1 MNTESIPMARPAL
14 DSVLSKAH
22 LIVAL
27 VTALMVGL
35 TITVAGLFAL
45 RFYSEQNLR
54 LIARSMSYT
63 VEAAVVFGDAAAAGE
78 AIALIG
84 RNEDIDEVLLTGR
97 NDQPLAH
104 WTRHAGG
111 TVPLLEQMLAG
122 WILPPALDY
131 PIIREQARIGRIH
144 LVPRGSGPLRFITT
158 GLLCV
163 LLSLVISTV
172 IALRLAR
179 RMQHRISGPLHE
191 LARIA
196 HGVRR
201 ERSFALRAGPAAI
214 AEIHDLNEDFNALL
228 DELEAWQTHVQQEH
242 ASLSYQA
249 SHDSLTGLCNRA
261 FLEEQLERAV
271 QLARLT
277 GNLAAVYFI
286 DSDRFKQIND
296 TYGHAAGDHVLVTI
310 ATRIKSQLRE
320 DDLVARL
327 GGDEFA
333 VLLRQLRQRDDA
345 LQIAAKILAEM
356 RLPIVLPGGEV
367 IATSLSI
374 GIAIFP
380 EHGSTAQTVLAV
392 ADEAMYR
399 AKNTQRGSYQLALQ
413 DQMNKENQS

>member
-1 MNTESIPMARPAL
+1 MTTSTAPMARPTL
-14 DSVLSKAH
+14 DSALSKAH
-22 LIVAL
+22 LTVAL

-35 TITVAGLFAL
+35 TLTVAALFAL

-63 VEAAVVFGDAAAAGE
+63 VEAAVVFGDAAAARE

-84 RNEDIDEVLLTGR
+84 QNEDIDEAVVIGRKGQTLAAWSRAGSGATRQLQHLLVR
-97 NDQPLAH
+97 
-104 WTRHAGG
+104 
-111 TVPLLEQMLAG
+111 

-131 PIIREQARIGRIH
+131 PIIHDEDEIGQIR
-144 LVPRGSGPLRFITT
+144 LTPRGGGPLMFIAS
-158 GLLCV
+158 GLSCMLLC
-163 LLSLVISTV
+163 LVISTW
-172 IALRLAR
+172 ISLRLSR
-179 RMQHRISGPLHE
+179 RMQHRISRPLHA

-196 HGVRR
+196 HSVRR
-201 ERSFALRAGPAAI
+201 DRSFTQRAGTAAI
-214 AEIHDLNEDFNALL
+214 AEIHDLNQDFNALL
-228 DELEAWQTHVQQEH
+228 DELEAWQKHVQKEH

-249 SHDSLTGLCNRA
+249 SHDSLTGLSNRA
-261 FLEEQLERAV
+261 FLEEELERAV

-310 ATRIKSQLRE
+310 AERIRSQLRE

-333 VLLRQLRQRDDA
+333 VLLRQLRQREDA
-345 LQIAAKILAEM
+345 LHIAAKILAEM
-356 RLPIVLPGGEV
+356 RLPITLPAGEIIV
-367 IATSLSI
+367 TSLSI

-380 EHGSTAQTVLAV
+380 EHGQDAQAVLAA

-399 AKNTQRGSYQLALQ
+399 AKNTQRGTYQVAAT
-413 DQMNKENQS
+413 MSIKE